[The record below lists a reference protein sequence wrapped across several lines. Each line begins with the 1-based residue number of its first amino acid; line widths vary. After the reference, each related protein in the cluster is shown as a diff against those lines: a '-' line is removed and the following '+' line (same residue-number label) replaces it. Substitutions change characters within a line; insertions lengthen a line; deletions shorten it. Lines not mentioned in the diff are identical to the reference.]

1 MKSWVSWQCCACRQF
16 HFSCSKTRHHF
27 TRNATQSCTQFMFT
41 VGKMYYF
48 QKITC
53 NSLGK
58 FYSERCW
65 LINDTLTVMTSDTD
79 LRTQSQY
86 WHCDRKR
93 GWQERERGQCVQS
106 MTVVCIPLGNL
117 FSFPLLPFFSSFL
130 FSIIDATVFLDFCE
144 SSNVRIFLE
153 KEQNSEKFSNKLKL
167 FIYNNLHAC

>member
-93 GWQERERGQCVQS
+93 GWQERER
-106 MTVVCIPLGNL
+106 TVCTKYDCGVHTFRQLVF
-117 FSFPLLPFFSSFL
+117 FSFIALLLILLVFYHWCHRLFGFL
-130 FSIIDATVFLDFCE
+130 W
-144 SSNVRIFLE
+144 IFKCAHLPG
-153 KEQNSEKFSNKLKL
+153 KRTKLRK
-167 FIYNNLHAC
+167 I